1 MEHIDTDYPWP
12 HPDLILG
19 DAFPSRDR
27 RVVLGSM
34 FSDCLGIRSDSNPH
48 FLNAKNLTSL
58 NTRVWI
64 LQCWGRLLA
73 EWYVFFWVTGRIRC
87 WIWAISSPQIE
98 LRKSLQSIWK
108 HHGDIQHPRKSVL
121 ISEFSAAVRVLLRV
135 LHPFF
140 MSWAC
145 HKIRKPQSHHFPINI
160 LQV

>member
-1 MEHIDTDYPWP
+1 MQNAIGFLLGYRSCPML
-12 HPDLILG
+12 DLSH
-19 DAFPSRDR
+19 D
-27 RVVLGSM
+27 
-34 FSDCLGIRSDSNPH
+34 
-48 FLNAKNLTSL
+48 
-58 NTRVWI
+58 
-64 LQCWGRLLA
+64 
-73 EWYVFFWVTGRIRC
+73 
-87 WIWAISSPQIE
+87 SSPEIE

-108 HHGDIQHPRKSVL
+108 HHGDIQHLRKSVL